1 MEVEPAEDQDPDIL
15 KAKIIAADPFDKRL
29 KPIS

>member
-1 MEVEPAEDQDPDIL
+1 MEVEPAEDQDPDVL